1 MTGGTLFPAPPR
13 RKGSTERAAERVIRR
28 WRDSGHEVDELT
40 SSNLR
45 GAAADVDRA
54 LVDHGNGDAGV
65 FPVTRARALVHELY
79 RAASPAAVPGDDLDG
94 LDGLDVPDVDL
105 DLDDE

>member
-1 MTGGTLFPAPPR
+1 MTSGGLFPAPPR
-13 RKGSTERAAERVIRR
+13 RRGSTERAAERVIRR
-28 WRDSGHEVDELT
+28 WRESGHEVDELT

-79 RAASPAAVPGDDLDG
+79 RAAAPGGVPGDDLDD
-94 LDGLDVPDVDL
+94 LDRVDVPDVDL
-105 DLDDE
+105 DLDE